1 MSGFVTVW
9 LESRSDSVRRTF
21 EELLG
26 SHRAFLIKQTGGPAT
41 VDVVCVELDEI
52 NPERTLDSMKG
63 VLEKNPAV
71 EVFLAA
77 AKTDSQ
83 VMLEA
88 FRIGIKEF
96 LPQPIN
102 RKEFDA
108 AVSRLKERLKSKE
121 GRRSAKGGKIVAF
134 LGAKGGIGT
143 STLAVNLAM
152 SLRQLNQDKQV
163 ALVDLNLDD
172 SDLPL
177 FLDLQPGKGFRDL
190 ARDIS
195 RLDATFVQSLMSKH
209 ESDLHLLQ
217 SGLTGTEVT
226 MGEPIPGGAAL
237 HTLDVMRS
245 MYDHVFVDCG
255 HTFSPETRE
264 TLDFASL
271 VVLIT
276 TLSLPSIRR
285 AKQFLQVMRDAGFD
299 REKLMIVVNRYQSAD
314 AELLQHAE
322 ELFEQKV
329 GWLVPNDYPMAS
341 SSLNKG
347 VPLTVHAPRAALTQ
361 WYVSQAAILAGEKP
375 MDGSRA
381 EVGTDGKNSLLSR
394 YWGGLTFSPKV
405 KA

>member
-1 MSGFVTVW
+1 M
-9 LESRSDSVRRTF
+9 
-21 EELLG
+21 
-26 SHRAFLIKQTGGPAT
+26 
-41 VDVVCVELDEI
+41 
-52 NPERTLDSMKG
+52 
-63 VLEKNPAV
+63 
-71 EVFLAA
+71 
-77 AKTDSQ
+77 
-83 VMLEA
+83 
-88 FRIGIKEF
+88 
-96 LPQPIN
+96 N

-108 AVSRLKERLKSKE
+108 ALNRLKERLKSKE
-121 GRRSAKGGKIVAF
+121 GRSNAKGGKIVAF

-152 SLRQLNQDKQV
+152 SLRQLNQEKQV

-217 SGLTGTEVT
+217 SGLTGTERT
-226 MGEPIPGGAAL
+226 TGDSIPGGAAL

-255 HTFSPETRE
+255 HSLNAEARE

-271 VVLIT
+271 VVLVT

-285 AKQFLQVMRDAGFD
+285 AKQFLYVMRSAGFD
-299 REKLMIVVNRYQSAD
+299 REKLMIVVNRYQSED

-361 WYVSQAAILAGEKP
+361 WYMSQAAILAGDKP
-375 MDGSRA
+375 VKSAGA
-381 EVGTDGKNSLLSR
+381 ELGLERKNSLLSR
-394 YWGGLTFSPKV
+394 YWGGLTFSPK
-405 KA
+405 ARG

>member
-9 LESRSDSVRRTF
+9 LECRSDSVRRTF
-21 EELLG
+21 EELLA
-26 SHRAFLIKQTGGPAT
+26 SHRAFLIKQTGGPLT

-52 NPERTLDSMKG
+52 HPERTLDSMKG
-63 VLEKNPAV
+63 LLEKHPTV
-71 EVFLAA
+71 QVFLTSGR
-77 AKTDSQ
+77 TDPQ

-96 LPQPIN
+96 LPQPIH

-108 AVSRLKERLKSKE
+108 ALSRLKERLKLKE
-121 GRRSAKGGKIVAF
+121 GQRSAKGGKIVAF

-152 SLRQLNQDKQV
+152 SLRQLNREKQV
-163 ALVDLNLDD
+163 ALVDFNLDEG
-172 SDLPL
+172 DLPL
-177 FLDLQPGKGFRDL
+177 FLDLQTGKGFRDL

-217 SGLTGTEVT
+217 SGFAGTDVT

-255 HTFSPETRE
+255 HTLSQETRE

-285 AKQFLQVMRDAGFD
+285 TKQFLHVMKDAGFD

-322 ELFEQKV
+322 ELFE
-329 GWLVPNDYPMAS
+329 
-341 SSLNKG
+341 
-347 VPLTVHAPRAALTQ
+347 
-361 WYVSQAAILAGEKP
+361 
-375 MDGSRA
+375 
-381 EVGTDGKNSLLSR
+381 
-394 YWGGLTFSPKV
+394 
-405 KA
+405 

>member
-9 LESRSDSVRRTF
+9 LECRSDSVRRTF
-21 EELLG
+21 EELLA
-26 SHRAFLIKQTGGPAT
+26 SHRVFLIKQTGGPAT

-63 VLEKNPAV
+63 LLEKHPTV
-71 EVFLAA
+71 EVLLAT

-96 LPQPIN
+96 LPQPIH

-108 AVSRLKERLKSKE
+108 AVSRLKERLKSKDS
-121 GRRSAKGGKIVAF
+121 RKSAKGGKIVAC

-152 SLRQLNQDKQV
+152 SLRQLNQDKKV
-163 ALVDLNLDD
+163 ALVDFNLDD

-195 RLDATFVQSLMSKH
+195 RLDATFVQSLVSKH

-217 SGLTGTEVT
+217 SGLMGTEVT
-226 MGEPIPGGAAL
+226 MGEPTPGGAAL

-276 TLSLPSIRR
+276 TLSLPAIRR
-285 AKQFLQVMRDAGFD
+285 TKQYLQVMRNAGFD
-299 REKLMIVVNRYQSAD
+299 HDKVTIVVNRYQSAD

-329 GWLVPNDYPMAS
+329 GWLVPNDYPIAS

-361 WYVSQAAILAGEKP
+361 WYVSHVAILAGEKP
-375 MDGSRA
+375 MNGSRA
-381 EVGTDGKNSLLSR
+381 EVAPEGKNSLLSR
-394 YWGGLTFSPKV
+394 YWGGLTFLPKV

>member
-9 LESRSDSVRRTF
+9 LECRSDSVRRVF
-21 EELLG
+21 EELLA
-26 SHRAFLIKQTGGPAT
+26 SHRAFLIKQTGGPST
-41 VDVVCVELDEI
+41 VDVVCAELDEI
-52 NPERTLDSMKG
+52 NPERTLVSIKG
-63 VLEKNPAV
+63 LLEKHPAV
-71 EVFLAA
+71 EVLLTSSG
-77 AKTDSQ
+77 TDPQ

-88 FRIGIKEF
+88 FRIGVKEF
-96 LPQPIN
+96 LPQPMN

-108 AVSRLKERLKSKE
+108 AVNRLKERLKSKE
-121 GRRSAKGGKIVAF
+121 GPNSAKGGKIVAF

-152 SLRQLNQDKQV
+152 SLRQLNREKQV

-190 ARDIS
+190 AHDIS
-195 RLDATFVQSLMSKH
+195 RLDTTFVQSLMSKH

-217 SGLTGTEVT
+217 SGLTGTERAT
-226 MGEPIPGGAAL
+226 GDPIPGGAAL

-255 HTFSPETRE
+255 HSLTPETRE

-271 VVLIT
+271 VVLVT

-285 AKQFLQVMRDAGFD
+285 AKQFLQVMRDAGFG
-299 REKLMIVVNRYQSAD
+299 REKLIIVVNRYQSED
-314 AELLQHAE
+314 GELLQHAE
-322 ELFEQKV
+322 GLFEQKV

-361 WYVSQAAILAGEKP
+361 WYMNQAAILAGGKP
-375 MDGSRA
+375 GRSPGLESGIEGRS
-381 EVGTDGKNSLLSR
+381 SLLSR
-394 YWGGLTFSPKV
+394 YWGGLTFSS
-405 KA
+405 KAKG

>member
-9 LESRSDSVRRTF
+9 LECRNDSVRRIF
-21 EELLG
+21 EEYMA
-26 SHRAFLIKQTGGPAT
+26 SHQAFLIKQTGGPAT

-52 NPERTLDSMKG
+52 NPDWTLTSMKG
-63 VLEKNPAV
+63 LLEKHPTV
-71 EVFLAA
+71 EVLLTSVR
-77 AKTDSQ
+77 TDSQ

-102 RKEFDA
+102 RREFDA
-108 AVSRLKERLKSKE
+108 ALSRLKDRLKSKE
-121 GRRSAKGGKIVAF
+121 RGRSVKGGKIIAF

-143 STLAVNLAM
+143 STLAVNLAT
-152 SLRQLNQDKQV
+152 SLRLFHQEKQI

-177 FLDLQPGKGFRDL
+177 FLDLRPGKGFRDL

-195 RLDATFVQSLMSKH
+195 RLDATFVQSLINKH

-217 SGLTGTEVT
+217 SGLTGTEGAT
-226 MGEPIPGGAAL
+226 GEAIPEGAVL

-245 MYDHVFVDCG
+245 MYDHIFVDCG
-255 HTFSPETRE
+255 HTLNPETRE

-271 VVLIT
+271 VVLTT

-299 REKLMIVVNRYQSAD
+299 REKVAIVVNRYQSAD

-322 ELFEQKV
+322 GLFEQKV

-341 SSLNKG
+341 SSLNSG
-347 VPLTVHAPRAALTQ
+347 VPLTAHAPHAALTQ
-361 WYVSQAAILAGEKP
+361 WYVSHAAILAGEKP
-375 MDGSRA
+375 SHP
-381 EVGTDGKNSLLSR
+381 VGAKASNSLLSR
-394 YWGGLTFSPKV
+394 YWGGMTFSLKM

>member
-9 LESRSDSVRRTF
+9 LECRSDSVRRMF
-21 EELLG
+21 EELLA
-26 SHRAFLIKQTGGPAT
+26 SHRAFLIKQTGGPST
-41 VDVVCVELDEI
+41 VDVVCAELDEI
-52 NPERTLDSMKG
+52 NPERTFASIKG
-63 VLEKNPAV
+63 LLEKHPAV
-71 EVFLAA
+71 EVLLTSSG
-77 AKTDSQ
+77 TDPQ

-96 LPQPIN
+96 LPQPMN

-108 AVSRLKERLKSKE
+108 ALNRLKERLKSKE
-121 GRRSAKGGKIVAF
+121 GRSSAKGGKIVAF

-152 SLRQLNQDKQV
+152 SLRQLNQEKQV

-217 SGLTGTEVT
+217 SGLTGTERT
-226 MGEPIPGGAAL
+226 TGDSIPGGAAL

-255 HTFSPETRE
+255 HSLNPETRE

-271 VVLIT
+271 VVLVT

-285 AKQFLQVMRDAGFD
+285 AKQFLHVMRDAGFD
-299 REKLMIVVNRYQSAD
+299 REKLMIVVNRYQSED

-361 WYVSQAAILAGEKP
+361 WYMGQAAILAGDKP
-375 MDGSRA
+375 VKSAGA
-381 EVGTDGKNSLLSR
+381 ELGLERKNSLLSR
-394 YWGGLTFSPKV
+394 YWGGLTFSPK
-405 KA
+405 ARG

>member
-9 LESRSDSVRRTF
+9 LECRSDSVRRTF
-21 EELLG
+21 EEMLA
-26 SHRAFLIKQTGGPAT
+26 SHRALLIKQTGGPAT

-52 NPERTLDSMKG
+52 NPEQTFASMKG
-63 VLEKNPAV
+63 LLEKNPAV
-71 EVFLAA
+71 EVFLTSGR
-77 AKTDSQ
+77 TDSQ

-96 LPQPIN
+96 LPQPMN

-108 AVSRLKERLKSKE
+108 ALSRLKERLKSKE

-152 SLRQLNQDKQV
+152 SLRQLNQEKQV

-190 ARDIS
+190 ARDLS

-209 ESDLHLLQ
+209 ESDLHVLQ
-217 SGLTGTEVT
+217 SGLTGTEGA
-226 MGEPIPGGAAL
+226 MGESISGGAAL

-255 HTFSPETRE
+255 HTLNPETRE
-264 TLDFASL
+264 ALDFASM

-285 AKQFLQVMRDAGFD
+285 AKQFLQVMRDAGFA
-299 REKLMIVVNRYQSAD
+299 REKVTIVVNRYQSSD

-322 ELFEQKV
+322 GLFEQKV

-361 WYVSQAAILAGEKP
+361 WYMTHAAILLGENP
-375 MDGSRA
+375 ANAIGSEFA
-381 EVGTDGKNSLLSR
+381 PEQNNSLFSR
-394 YWGGLTFSPKV
+394 YWGGLTFAQ
-405 KA
+405 KARS

>member
-9 LESRSDSVRRTF
+9 LECRSDSARRTF
-21 EELLG
+21 EEMLA

-52 NPERTLDSMKG
+52 NPERTLTSMKG
-63 VLEKNPAV
+63 LLGKNPAL
-71 EVFLAA
+71 EIFLTAGS
-77 AKTDSQ
+77 TDSQ

-108 AVSRLKERLKSKE
+108 ALGRLKERLKSKE
-121 GRRSAKGGKIVAF
+121 GRSSTKGGKIVAF

-152 SLRQLNQDKQV
+152 SLRQLNQGKQV

-190 ARDIS
+190 ARDLS
-195 RLDATFVQSLMSKH
+195 RMDATFVQSLISKH

-217 SGLTGTEVT
+217 SGFIGTEGAT
-226 MGEPIPGGAAL
+226 GESIPGGAAL

-255 HTFSPETRE
+255 HTLNPETRE
-264 TLDFASL
+264 SLDFASM
-271 VVLIT
+271 VVLVT

-299 REKLMIVVNRYQSAD
+299 RDKVTIVVNRYQSSD

-322 ELFEQKV
+322 GLFEQKV
-329 GWLVPNDYPMAS
+329 AWLVPNDYQMAS

-361 WYVSQAAILAGEKP
+361 WYVTQAAILAGESP
-375 MDGSRA
+375 MNVVGA
-381 EVGTDGKNSLLSR
+381 EVASEQKNSLLSR
-394 YWGGLTFSPKV
+394 YWGGLTFSPK
-405 KA
+405 ARG

>member
-9 LESRSDSVRRTF
+9 LECRSDSVRRML
-21 EELLG
+21 EDLLA

-41 VDVVCVELDEI
+41 VDVVCVELDEV
-52 NPERTLDSMKG
+52 NPERTLGLMKG
-63 VLEKNPAV
+63 LLEKNPAL
-71 EVFLAA
+71 EVFLTAGR
-77 AKTDSQ
+77 TDSQ

-108 AVSRLKERLKSKE
+108 ALSRLKDRLKSKE
-121 GRRSAKGGKIVAF
+121 GNRNAKGGKIIAF

-143 STLAVNLAM
+143 SSLAVNLAV
-152 SLRQLNQDKQV
+152 SLRQLNLEKQV
-163 ALVDLNLDD
+163 ALVDLNLND

-190 ARDIS
+190 VRDLT
-195 RLDATFVQSLMSKH
+195 RMDATFVQSLMSKH

-217 SGLTGTEVT
+217 SGLTGTEGAT
-226 MGEPIPGGAAL
+226 GEAIPEGAVL

-245 MYDHVFVDCG
+245 MYDYVFVDCG
-255 HTFSPETRE
+255 HTLSPETRE
-264 TLDFASL
+264 ALDFASM
-271 VVLIT
+271 VVLVT
-276 TLSLPSIRR
+276 TVSLPAIRR
-285 AKQFLQVMRDAGFD
+285 AKQFLQVMRNAGFD
-299 REKLMIVVNRYQSAD
+299 RDKVTCVVNRYQSSD

-329 GWLVPNDYPMAS
+329 GWLVPNDYPMAT
-341 SSLNKG
+341 SSLNNG

-361 WYVSQAAILAGEKP
+361 WYLTQVAVLIGDKSVNA
-375 MDGSRA
+375 
-381 EVGTDGKNSLLSR
+381 VGGGVGPEQKNSLFSR
-394 YWGGLTFSPKV
+394 YWGGLTFSPK
-405 KA
+405 ARG

>member
-9 LESRSDSVRRTF
+9 LECRSDSVRRTF
-21 EELLG
+21 EEMLA

-52 NPERTLDSMKG
+52 NPEQTLASMKG
-63 VLEKNPAV
+63 LLEKNPAV
-71 EVFLAA
+71 EVLLTSGR
-77 AKTDSQ
+77 TDSQ
-83 VMLEA
+83 MMLEA

-96 LPQPIN
+96 LPQPIH

-108 AVSRLKERLKSKE
+108 ALSRLKERLKSKE
-121 GRRSAKGGKIVAF
+121 GRRSVKGGKIVAF

-152 SLRQLNQDKQV
+152 SLRQLKQEKQV

-209 ESDLHLLQ
+209 ESDLHVLQ
-217 SGLTGTEVT
+217 SGLTGTEGAT
-226 MGEPIPGGAAL
+226 GESIPGGAAL

-255 HTFSPETRE
+255 HTLNPETRE
-264 TLDFASL
+264 ALDFASM

-299 REKLMIVVNRYQSAD
+299 REKVTIVVNRYLSSD

-322 ELFEQKV
+322 GLFQQKV

-361 WYVSQAAILAGEKP
+361 WYMTHAAILAGENP
-375 MDGSRA
+375 ANAIGA
-381 EVGTDGKNSLLSR
+381 EVAPEQNNSLFSR
-394 YWGGLTFSPKV
+394 YWGGLTFAQ
-405 KA
+405 KARS

>member
-9 LESRSDSVRRTF
+9 LECRNESVRRTF
-21 EELLG
+21 EELLA

-52 NPERTLDSMKG
+52 NPERTLASMKG
-63 VLEKNPAV
+63 ILEKNPAV
-71 EVFLAA
+71 EVFLTAG
-77 AKTDSQ
+77 KTDSQ

-102 RKEFDA
+102 RKEFEA
-108 AVSRLKERLKSKE
+108 ALNRLKERLKSKE
-121 GRRSAKGGKIVAF
+121 GRKKTQGGKIVAF

-143 STLAVNLAM
+143 STLAVNLGM
-152 SLRQLNQDKQV
+152 SLRQLDKDKQV

-195 RLDATFVQSLMSKH
+195 RMDATFVQSLMSKH
-209 ESDLHLLQ
+209 ESDLHVLQ
-217 SGLTGTEVT
+217 SGLTGTEGAT
-226 MGEPIPGGAAL
+226 GESIPAGAAL

-255 HTFSPETRE
+255 HTLNQETRE
-264 TLDFASL
+264 TLDFASM
-271 VVLIT
+271 VVLVT

-285 AKQFLQVMRDAGFD
+285 AKQFLQVMREAGFD
-299 REKLMIVVNRYQSAD
+299 RDKVTIVVNRYQSSD

-322 ELFEQKV
+322 GLFEQKV
-329 GWLVPNDYPMAS
+329 GWLVPNDYQMAS

-361 WYVSQAAILAGEKP
+361 WYVNQAAILAGNKLSGSDA
-375 MDGSRA
+375 DGST
-381 EVGTDGKNSLLSR
+381 EQKNSLFSR
-394 YWGGLTFSPKV
+394 YWGGLTFSPK
-405 KA
+405 ARS

>member
-1 MSGFVTVW
+1 M
-9 LESRSDSVRRTF
+9 LA
-21 EELLG
+21 

-52 NPERTLDSMKG
+52 NPEQTLASMKG
-63 VLEKNPAV
+63 LLEKNPAV
-71 EVFLAA
+71 EVLLTSGR
-77 AKTDSQ
+77 TDSQ
-83 VMLEA
+83 MMLEA

-96 LPQPIN
+96 LPQPIH

-108 AVSRLKERLKSKE
+108 ALSRLKERLKSKE
-121 GRRSAKGGKIVAF
+121 GRRSVKGGKIVAF

-152 SLRQLNQDKQV
+152 SLRQLKQEKQV

-209 ESDLHLLQ
+209 ESDLHVLQ
-217 SGLTGTEVT
+217 SGLTGTEGAT
-226 MGEPIPGGAAL
+226 GESIPGGAAL

-255 HTFSPETRE
+255 HTLNPETRE
-264 TLDFASL
+264 ALDFASM

-299 REKLMIVVNRYQSAD
+299 REKVTIVVNRYLSSD

-322 ELFEQKV
+322 GLFQQKV

-361 WYVSQAAILAGEKP
+361 WYMTHAAILAGENP
-375 MDGSRA
+375 ANAIGA
-381 EVGTDGKNSLLSR
+381 EVAPEQNNSLFSR
-394 YWGGLTFSPKV
+394 YWGGLTFAQ
-405 KA
+405 KARS